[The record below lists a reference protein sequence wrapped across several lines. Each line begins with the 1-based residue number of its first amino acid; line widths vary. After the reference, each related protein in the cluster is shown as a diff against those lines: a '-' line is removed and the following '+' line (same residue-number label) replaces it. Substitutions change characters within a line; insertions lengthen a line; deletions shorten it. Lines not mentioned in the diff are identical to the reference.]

1 MSQQSVCFGGRSRKG
16 YSSCSAIGGG
26 FGGGGGRSRISYSS
40 YSSSR
45 GGGGGGHCGGYSS
58 RSLHNMGGS
67 RRIAV
72 GGCYGG
78 GGYGGRMG
86 GFGGGYGGGMGG
98 FGGGISCGGM
108 GGFGGGMG
116 GGGMGGGGM
125 GGGGMG
131 GYGGGMGGFGGG
143 MGSGGMGGFG
153 GPYFPGGIQP
163 VQVDPT
169 LLRPVHVEIDPQIQ
183 QVKNQEKEQIKTL
196 NNQFASFI
204 DKVRFLEQQNK
215 VLSTKWE
222 LLQQQGP
229 SGPRKNL
236 DVLFE
241 NYIQNLRRRLESLL
255 GQRGQLESELQNMRQ
270 YVEEYKTKYE
280 EEINRRTA
288 AENEFVVLKK
298 DVDCAYMTKV
308 ELEAK
313 VGALTDEINFLR
325 RIYEEELAQMQ
336 TISRDLSVVVSMD
349 NNRHLDLESIIEEVR
364 RQYEQIAQSS
374 RAEAEAWY
382 QSRYEELQ
390 NTAGRHGDSLRNTKI
405 EIQELTR
412 NVQRLRAEIENVKKQ
427 NQQLQAAIAEA
438 EERGEMALKDARRKL
453 EELECALQKD
463 KEELARLLKEYQ
475 ELLNIKIALDVEI
488 AMYRKLL
495 EGEENRLCNDGMSN
509 VNVSVVGRTTISGGR
524 GGMGGGFGGG
534 SGMGG
539 GFGGGSGMGGGFGG
553 SSGMGGGM
561 GGGVCGAGGSFGG
574 GSMGGSCGMGGGMY
588 GGGFSSGS
596 GRMCASGGGNFSS
609 GGGLSSVRRCVTT
622 TSVKSSGALSH
633 QGSLTAMPCPDSS
646 PGKLLVS
653 PKPSD
658 EITRTFMMSLCLCF
672 GSHVQARW
680 LELLGE
686 QLGGKERVVL
696 LFITESQDV
705 IAVPESTTPDSW
717 WVMDAQFTQLIVNM
731 SRQENWESDQE
742 EFRRRLLNFWAVAK
756 HPPLVYKWDG
766 PGRLH
771 SSAPCKHQESWRT
784 TNPSSPSLTSRGN
797 MKFLHHKMR
806 SKRQKPLSAVT
817 GESHSNQLPAEL
829 CWDWGMWLGL
839 AQTEDNE
846 KAMPLKAGPV
856 PRALWAPCIRDLKE
870 RLEPRLSIEFYL
882 EEAEVTPRSLPY
894 TSPGRLIVHKI
905 TPGQWKL
912 ESLRDTG
919 VKHSPSQ
926 PLSIAFMFLIR
937 LVAFE
942 KPQYLVLSD
951 SGRHSLQERVLEV
964 GTPLPTDALRKGAKH
979 LLSRTAMSRQSI
991 CRSFGGSSRRG
1002 YSSCSAIGG
1011 GFGGSGGRSRISYSS
1026 FSTSRGIGGSG
1037 RCGGFSSRS
1046 LHNLGAS
1053 GRISMGGSYGGG
1065 YGCRI
1070 GGFGGGYGGGFGS
1083 IGGGVIGG
1091 GIGSF
1096 GGPVRGGPVF
1106 PGGIQPVQVD
1116 PTLLR
1121 PVHVDIDP
1129 QIQQV
1134 KCQEKEQIKTLNN
1147 QFASF
1152 IDKVRFLEQQNKVLS
1167 TKWELLQQQGPSG
1180 PRKNLDVLFENY
1192 IQNLRRR
1199 LESLLGQ
1206 RGQLESELQNMRQY
1220 VEEYKTKYEEEI
1232 NRRTAAENEFVVLKK
1247 DVDCAYMTKVEL
1259 EAKVGALTD
1268 EINFL
1273 RCIYEEELAQMQTI
1287 SRDLS
1292 VVVSMDNNRHLDLD
1306 SIIEEVRRQYEQIA
1320 QNSRAEAEAWY
1331 QSRYEELQN
1340 TAGRHGDSLRN
1351 TKIEIQELTRNVQRL
1366 RAEIENV
1373 KKQNQQLQAA
1383 IAEAEERGEMALK
1396 DARRKLEELECAL
1409 QKDKEEL
1416 ARLLKEYQE
1425 LLNIKIALD
1434 VEIAMYRKLLEGE
1447 ENRLCGDNP
1456 SNVNVSVVGRTTI
1469 AGGRAGSFGAGSGM
1483 GGGVCAVGGGNIIGG
1498 SCGVGGGILSGGFS
1512 SGSGRMC
1519 SSGGGNFI
1527 TGGGS
1532 SSVRRCVTTTTVKS
1546 SGVKY

>member
-1 MSQQSVCFGGRSRKG
+1 MSRQSICRSFGGGSKRG

-45 GGGGGGHCGGYSS
+45 GGGGGGHCGGFSS

-67 RRIAV
+67 RRITM

-98 FGGGISCGGM
+98 FGGGMSCGGM

-125 GGGGMG
+125 GGFGGGMVGGGMVGGGMG
-131 GYGGGMGGFGGG
+131 GGGMGGGGMGGGGMGGFGGPG
-143 MGSGGMGGFG
+143 
-153 GPYFPGGIQP
+153 FPGGIQP

-196 NNQFASFI
+196 NNQFACFI

-222 LLQQQGP
+222 LLHQQGP

-236 DVLFE
+236 DVIFE
-241 NYIQNLRRRLESLL
+241 NYIQNLRRQLDSILA
-255 GQRGQLESELQNMRQ
+255 QRGQLETELQNMRQ

-308 ELEAK
+308 ELETK

-325 RIYEEELAQMQ
+325 CIYEEELAQMQ

-453 EELECALQKD
+453 EELECALSKD

-509 VNVSVVGRTTISGGR
+509 VNVSVVGRTTITGGR

-539 GFGGGSGMGGGFGG
+539 GFGGGSSMGGGFGGGSGMGGGFGG
-553 SSGMGGGM
+553 GSGMGGGM
-561 GGGVCGAGGSFGG
+561 GGGVCGVGGGFGG
-574 GSMGGSCGMGGGMY
+574 GSMGGSCGMGGG
-588 GGGFSSGS
+588 
-596 GRMCASGGGNFSS
+596 
-609 GGGLSSVRRCVTT
+609 
-622 TSVKSSGALSH
+622 
-633 QGSLTAMPCPDSS
+633 
-646 PGKLLVS
+646 
-653 PKPSD
+653 
-658 EITRTFMMSLCLCF
+658 I
-672 GSHVQARW
+672 
-680 LELLGE
+680 
-686 QLGGKERVVL
+686 
-696 LFITESQDV
+696 
-705 IAVPESTTPDSW
+705 
-717 WVMDAQFTQLIVNM
+717 
-731 SRQENWESDQE
+731 
-742 EFRRRLLNFWAVAK
+742 
-756 HPPLVYKWDG
+756 
-766 PGRLH
+766 
-771 SSAPCKHQESWRT
+771 
-784 TNPSSPSLTSRGN
+784 
-797 MKFLHHKMR
+797 
-806 SKRQKPLSAVT
+806 
-817 GESHSNQLPAEL
+817 
-829 CWDWGMWLGL
+829 
-839 AQTEDNE
+839 
-846 KAMPLKAGPV
+846 
-856 PRALWAPCIRDLKE
+856 
-870 RLEPRLSIEFYL
+870 
-882 EEAEVTPRSLPY
+882 
-894 TSPGRLIVHKI
+894 
-905 TPGQWKL
+905 
-912 ESLRDTG
+912 
-919 VKHSPSQ
+919 
-926 PLSIAFMFLIR
+926 
-937 LVAFE
+937 
-942 KPQYLVLSD
+942 
-951 SGRHSLQERVLEV
+951 
-964 GTPLPTDALRKGAKH
+964 
-979 LLSRTAMSRQSI
+979 
-991 CRSFGGSSRRG
+991 
-1002 YSSCSAIGG
+1002 
-1011 GFGGSGGRSRISYSS
+1011 
-1026 FSTSRGIGGSG
+1026 
-1037 RCGGFSSRS
+1037 
-1046 LHNLGAS
+1046 
-1053 GRISMGGSYGGG
+1053 
-1065 YGCRI
+1065 
-1070 GGFGGGYGGGFGS
+1070 
-1083 IGGGVIGG
+1083 
-1091 GIGSF
+1091 F
-1096 GGPVRGGPVF
+1096 GGPVRGGPGF

-1167 TKWELLQQQGPSG
+1167 TKWELLHQQGPSG
-1180 PRKNLDVLFENY
+1180 PRKNLDVIFENY

-1206 RGQLESELQNMRQY
+1206 RGQLETELQNMRQY

-1409 QKDKEEL
+1409 SKDKEEL

-1469 AGGRAGSFGAGSGM
+1469 AGGRAGGFGASSGL
-1483 GGGVCAVGGGNIIGG
+1483 GGGVCAVGGGSIIGG

-1527 TGGGS
+1527 SGGGS

>member
-1 MSQQSVCFGGRSRKG
+1 MSRQSVCRSFGGGSRRG

-26 FGGGGGRSRISYSS
+26 FGGGGGRSRSS
-40 YSSSR
+40 YSSFSVSR
-45 GGGGGGHCGGYSS
+45 GFGGGGRCGGFTS

-67 RRIAV
+67 GRISM

-78 GGYGGRMG
+78 GGRMG
-86 GFGGGYGGGMGG
+86 SFGGGYG
-98 FGGGISCGGM
+98 GGM

-116 GGGMGGGGM
+116 GGGMGGFGGGMGSYGGGMGM

-131 GYGGGMGGFGGG
+131 GFGGPGFG
-143 MGSGGMGGFG
+143 MPGFG
-153 GPYFPGGIQP
+153 GPGRGGPGIQP
-163 VQVDPT
+163 VQVDST
-169 LLRPVHVEIDPQIQ
+169 LLQPVHVEIDPQIQ

-236 DVLFE
+236 DTIFE
-241 NYIQNLRRRLESLL
+241 NYIQNLRRQLDSILA
-255 GQRGQLESELQNMRQ
+255 QRGQLESELQSMQQ
-270 YVEEYKTKYE
+270 YVEDYKTKYE
-280 EEINRRTA
+280 EEINRRTT

-298 DVDCAYMTKV
+298 DVDSAYMTKV

-325 RIYEEELAQMQ
+325 CIYEEELAQMQ

-349 NNRHLDLESIIEEVR
+349 NNRHLDLDSIIEEVR

-382 QSRYEELQ
+382 QSQYEQLQ
-390 NTAGRHGDSLRNTKI
+390 STAGRHGDSLRNTKI

-412 NVQRLRAEIENVKKQ
+412 NIQRLRAEIENVKKQ
-427 NQQLQAAIAEA
+427 VGQLQAAIAEA
-438 EERGEMALKDARRKL
+438 EERGEMALKDARIKL
-453 EELECALQKD
+453 EELESALQKD

-553 SSGMGGGM
+553 GSGMGGGM
-561 GGGVCGAGGSFGG
+561 GGGVCGVGGSFGG

-588 GGGFSSGS
+588 SGGFSSGS
-596 GRMCASGGGNFSS
+596 GRMCGSGGGNFSS
-609 GGGLSSVRRCVTT
+609 GGGSSSVRRCVTT
-622 TSVKSSGALSH
+622 TSVKSSGGVFL
-633 QGSLTAMPCPDSS
+633 GR
-646 PGKLLVS
+646 
-653 PKPSD
+653 PKY
-658 EITRTFMMSLCLCF
+658 E
-672 GSHVQARW
+672 
-680 LELLGE
+680 
-686 QLGGKERVVL
+686 
-696 LFITESQDV
+696 
-705 IAVPESTTPDSW
+705 
-717 WVMDAQFTQLIVNM
+717 
-731 SRQENWESDQE
+731 
-742 EFRRRLLNFWAVAK
+742 
-756 HPPLVYKWDG
+756 
-766 PGRLH
+766 
-771 SSAPCKHQESWRT
+771 
-784 TNPSSPSLTSRGN
+784 
-797 MKFLHHKMR
+797 
-806 SKRQKPLSAVT
+806 
-817 GESHSNQLPAEL
+817 
-829 CWDWGMWLGL
+829 
-839 AQTEDNE
+839 
-846 KAMPLKAGPV
+846 
-856 PRALWAPCIRDLKE
+856 
-870 RLEPRLSIEFYL
+870 
-882 EEAEVTPRSLPY
+882 
-894 TSPGRLIVHKI
+894 
-905 TPGQWKL
+905 
-912 ESLRDTG
+912 
-919 VKHSPSQ
+919 
-926 PLSIAFMFLIR
+926 
-937 LVAFE
+937 
-942 KPQYLVLSD
+942 
-951 SGRHSLQERVLEV
+951 
-964 GTPLPTDALRKGAKH
+964 
-979 LLSRTAMSRQSI
+979 TAMSRQSA
-991 CRSFGGSSRRG
+991 CRSFGGGSRKG

-1011 GFGGSGGRSRISYSS
+1011 GFGGGGGRSRISYSS
-1026 FSTSRGIGGSG
+1026 YSSSRGGGG
-1037 RCGGFSSRS
+1037 GGHCGGFSSRS
-1046 LHNLGAS
+1046 LHN
-1053 GRISMGGSYGGG
+1053 MGGSRRITVGGCYGGGG
-1065 YGCRI
+1065 YGGRM
-1070 GGFGGGYGGGFGS
+1070 GGFGGGYGGGMGGF
-1083 IGGGVIGG
+1083 GGGMGG
-1091 GIGSF
+1091 GGMGGGGMGGFGGGMGSGGMGGFGGGMGGGGMGSGGMGGGGMGGF
-1096 GGPVRGGPVF
+1096 GGPGF

-1121 PVHVDIDP
+1121 PVHVEIDP

-1134 KCQEKEQIKTLNN
+1134 KNQEKEQIKTLNN

-1180 PRKNLDVLFENY
+1180 PRKNLDVIFENY

-1396 DARRKLEELECAL
+1396 DARIKLEELESAL
-1409 QKDKEEL
+1409 SKDKEEL

-1447 ENRLCGDNP
+1447 ENRLCNDGM
-1456 SNVNVSVVGRTTI
+1456 SNVNVC
-1469 AGGRAGSFGAGSGM
+1469 GSGM
-1483 GGGVCAVGGGNIIGG
+1483 GGGFGGGSGMGGGFGGGSGMGGGMGGGVCGVGGSFGGGSMGG
-1498 SCGVGGGILSGGFS
+1498 SCGMGGGMYSGGFS

-1519 SSGGGNFI
+1519 GSGGGNFSS
-1527 TGGGS
+1527 GGGS
-1532 SSVRRCVTTTTVKS
+1532 SSVRRCVTTTSVKS
-1546 SGVKY
+1546 SGVRF